1 MGVFNFLRHH
11 HLIFFGIFH
20 VFSATGAVKTIA
32 TQFEKFPGV
41 QGQILHKNTGPQ
53 RATIPSTPSHFGGH
67 PFCRCISITGGQN
80 VCQKSVN
87 SAAKNNMHYTAIFGP
102 RTTRIP
108 STYRV
113 LIDMVPF
120 SQPKTQPKT
129 QRCWTWRDIST
140 NLKVTSFIWMLR
152 CLLHHSHLY
161 YLFQEIRDDLQHPC
175 DFGWY
180 SIL

>member
-1 MGVFNFLRHH
+1 MGVLNFLRHH
-11 HLIFFGIFH
+11 HLFFFGIVH
-20 VFSATGAVKTIA
+20 VFSTTGAVKTIA
-32 TQFEKFPGV
+32 TQFEKLGSKVRSLSQHRSPTGNHSINPKKM
-41 QGQILHKNTGPQ
+41 QG
-53 RATIPSTPSHFGGH
+53 PSHFRGH

-129 QRCWTWRDIST
+129 QRCGTWRDIIYQPESY
-140 NLKVTSFIWMLR
+140 KF
-152 CLLHHSHLY
+152 HL
-161 YLFQEIRDDLQHPC
+161 DA
-175 DFGWY
+175 
-180 SIL
+180 